1 MPPIIIWNIDPVIFM
16 LTPTF
21 PIKYYGILFA
31 LGITIAFLIVKS
43 IYRHEGKLI
52 EELDTLLIYIVLGTV
67 LGARLGHCLF
77 YEPEYYLNH
86 LLEIILPFKKID
98 GTYHYIGF
106 QGLASHG
113 GTIGVLLSIIFYCI
127 KSKTPLLQVLDRVA
141 IAAPIAGT
149 FIRLGNLMNSEIYGI
164 PTDGTWGVIFLQD
177 DTIPRHPTQ
186 LYEAVT
192 YLCIFLFLW
201 FIYQKT
207 ELIRKSGVMFGL
219 FLILVFTARF
229 FLEFFKENQVSFE
242 NQMSLNMGQLLS
254 LPFVI
259 LGVGLLIW
267 RLSKPKNQVFNNH
280 KF

>member
-43 IYRHEGKLI
+43 IYRHEGKSI
-52 EELDTLLIYIVLGTV
+52 EELDTLLIYIVIGTV

-86 LLEIILPFKKID
+86 PLEIILPFKKID
-98 GTYHYIGF
+98 GAYHYIGF

-113 GTIGVLLSIIFYCI
+113 GTIGVLLSIIFYCF
-127 KSKTPLLQVLDRVA
+127 KSKIPLLQVLDRVA

-164 PTDGTWGVIFLQD
+164 PTDGTWGFIFLQD
-177 DTIPRHPTQ
+177 DSIPRHPTQ
-186 LYEAVT
+186 LYEAVA

-207 ELIRKSGVMFGL
+207 ELIRKSGVMFGV

-267 RLSKPKNQVFNNH
+267 RFSKSSF
-280 KF
+280 

>member
-1 MPPIIIWNIDPVIFM
+1 MPPFINWNIDPVIFM

-31 LGITIAFLIVKS
+31 LGITIAFLIVKK
-43 IYRHEGKLI
+43 IYQYEGKSI
-52 EELDTLLIYIVLGTV
+52 EELDSLLIYIVLSTV

-77 YEPEYYLNH
+77 YEPEYFLNH
-86 LLEIILPFKKID
+86 PLEIILPFKKID
-98 GTYHYIGF
+98 GAYHYIGF

-113 GTIGVLLSIIFYCI
+113 GTIGVLLSIILYCF
-127 KSKTPLLQVLDRVA
+127 KFKTPLLQVLDRVA
-141 IAAPIAGT
+141 IAAPIAGA
-149 FIRLGNLMNSEIYGI
+149 FIRLGNLMNSEIYGV
-164 PTDGTWGVIFLQD
+164 PTDGTWGFIFLQD

-186 LYEAVT
+186 LYEALA

-201 FIYQKT
+201 IIYQKT
-207 ELIRKSGVMFGL
+207 ELLRNSGVMFGV

-229 FLEFFKENQVSFE
+229 FIEFFKENQVSFE

-259 LGVGLLIW
+259 LGLGLLVW
-267 RLSKPKNQVFNNH
+267 RFLKSKKLSL
-280 KF
+280 

>member
-1 MPPIIIWNIDPVIFM
+1 MPPIINWNIDPVIFM

-31 LGITIAFLIVKS
+31 LGITIAFLIVKK
-43 IYRHEGKLI
+43 IYRHEGKSI

-86 LLEIILPFKKID
+86 PLEIILPFKKID

-149 FIRLGNLMNSEIYGI
+149 FIRLGNLMNSEIYGV

-259 LGVGLLIW
+259 LGVGLLIR
-267 RLSKPKNQVFNNH
+267 RLSSEGNYKM
-280 KF
+280 